1 MLVCFFL
8 QTMIMVKLLN
18 AVMFTWLLFIG
29 CVVSEEITCQPH
41 IGIST
46 VEVMCANLCNSKMK
60 IFKKVVFCW
69 FLCVCNTLGYFEL
82 DIGSYWRLKAMVG
95 YWKLLELLESLG
107 GEAIIAECVLEW
119 RYWRTNIGELIFES
133 KHYSYILDSKAGSC
147 FCHHGFLAR
156 F

>member
-1 MLVCFFL
+1 
-8 QTMIMVKLLN
+8 MVKLLN

-46 VEVMCANLCNSKMK
+46 MEVMCANLCTSKME
-60 IFKKVVFCW
+60 IKKKLFFAGFC
-69 FLCVCNTLGYFEL
+69 FEL

>member
-1 MLVCFFL
+1 VQICALAKWKLKKKLFF
-8 QTMIMVKLLN
+8 
-18 AVMFTWLLFIG
+18 AG
-29 CVVSEEITCQPH
+29 
-41 IGIST
+41 
-46 VEVMCANLCNSKMK
+46 
-60 IFKKVVFCW
+60 FC
-69 FLCVCNTLGYFEL
+69 FEL